1 MRTTHAHHVR
11 HPMVRRQ
18 SKRRG
23 WTGRADLKI
32 LIPTIGSRG
41 DVQPYITL
49 AQGLMD
55 AGHTVRIASNP
66 TLSGLVESYGIP
78 FIPVGGSTDMGV
90 EGSRLLEKSFGN
102 MWLSMIGVMRLAAR
116 LIEEA
121 YPEVLEACGDADLV
135 IASDSTCGI
144 AEAEKLGKPWL
155 SVTLQPARLP
165 STNQS
170 KSRRR
175 PIDRLMGML
184 FVAPINRFRRRV
196 GAPLVEDISAMMSS
210 RMILL
215 PVSIAVTSPLATWP
229 LQVRQTGYWF
239 ARETPGWVPPQE
251 LVRFLSAG
259 DKPIAVSLGVM
270 STSGRTARESAEIV
284 VEAVAKAGV
293 RAVLQGWGAPLLD
306 SIGIPST
313 IYCAGSLPHGW
324 LFDQVS
330 AIVHHGGFGT
340 TAAGLRS
347 GVPSIVI
354 PHIIDQYAW
363 GQTVARLSAGPA
375 PIPRGRLTATNLAA
389 AIIQARSDSI
399 MRDQAHAVGRA
410 IRDEPDGVERAV
422 QLIDRHW
429 T

>member
-1 MRTTHAHHVR
+1 MR
-11 HPMVRRQ
+11 
-18 SKRRG
+18 
-23 WTGRADLKI
+23 I

-49 AQGLMD
+49 AQGLIE

-78 FIPVGGSTDMGV
+78 FTPVGEPTDMGA
-90 EGSRLLEKSFGN
+90 EGARLLEKSFGN
-102 MWLSMIGVMRLAAR
+102 MWLSMIGVMRLGAR
-116 LIEEA
+116 LVEEA
-121 YPEVLEACGDADLV
+121 YPEVLEACRDADLV
-135 IASDSTCGI
+135 ITSDSTCGI

-155 SVTLQPARLP
+155 SVTLQPGRLP
-165 STNQS
+165 STQEQS
-170 KSRRR
+170 TPMRRLINR
-175 PIDRLMGML
+175 FMGML
-184 FVAPINRFRRRV
+184 FVAPINRFRRNV
-196 GAPLVEDISAMMSS
+196 GAPQVDDISAMMSS

-215 PVSIAVTSPLATWP
+215 PVSLAVTSPRNVWP
-229 LQVRQTGYWF
+229 TQVRQTGYWF
-239 ARETPGWVPPQE
+239 ARETTGWAPPQE
-251 LVRFLSAG
+251 LVSFLDAG

-293 RAVLQGWGAPLLD
+293 RAVLQGWEPSILNE
-306 SIGIPST
+306 IGIPST
-313 IYCAGSLPHGW
+313 IYCAGSLPHSW

-363 GQTVARLSAGPA
+363 GQTVAQLGAGPT
-375 PIPRGRLTATNLAA
+375 PIPRGKLTAAKLAA
-389 AIIQARSDSI
+389 AIIQARSDST
-399 MRDQAHAVGRA
+399 MRDQAEAVGRA
-410 IRDEPDGVERAV
+410 IREEPDGVERAV
-422 QLIDRHW
+422 QLTERLDIA
-429 T
+429 